1 MALSV
6 SLSIDNDLSLGL
18 TTESEL
24 SIGLVADTVQVHGGE
39 EYAGPY
45 VVTPTLTGFDLETND
60 KYMSDDVTVNPI
72 PINSAGNPQGGYTV
86 VIG

>member
-6 SLSIDNDLSLGL
+6 SLSFDNDLELGL
-18 TTESEL
+18 STESDL
-24 SIGLVADTVQVHGGE
+24 AIGLVADTVQVHGGE

-45 VVTPTLTGFDLETND
+45 VVTPTLTGLSLDTYD